1 MAGWEAGFGINGGG
15 RTGTELDA
23 EDGFDIAFAAFF
35 DPADGAGGVVD
46 IGEGQGRD
54 TPAGGAFCQ
63 LFGREGT
70 VFEGVVGMAV
80 EKHGRVK
87 IALDCLLVV
96 YMTIYKSFYL
106 KNPNL

>member
-46 IGEGQGRD
+46 IGEGQCRN

-87 IALDCLLVV
+87 IVFDCLLVM
-96 YMTIYKSFYL
+96 YMAIYRSFYL